1 MGFSIEYFGIFEL
14 TIIVV
19 RGRGGWGLGTFSA
32 SETILLPSSAATWSS
47 QLIVDAF
54 SSGKAAGRFRRG
66 SLLEES
72 LPVITLGAVG
82 ILGSELIL
90 SSSLSPK
97 EDKDKA
103 SGKEF
108 FGAEEAK
115 TLLEEYLAIRR
126 V

>member
-1 MGFSIEYFGIFEL
+1 VGFSIEYFGIFEL

-97 EDKDKA
+97 EDEDKA

-115 TLLEEYLAIRR
+115 TLLEEYLAI
-126 V
+126 